1 MDRGDRLTERF
12 QGRAGPTCAG
22 TPLGLL
28 WAQLQPLVVPHD
40 SQTKQDPAGRM
51 RTPQVEQ

>member
-1 MDRGDRLTERF
+1 VRTLVVNEICDF
-12 QGRAGPTCAG
+12 AQN
-22 TPLGLL
+22 
-28 WAQLQPLVVPHD
+28 QLQPLVVPHD

>member
-1 MDRGDRLTERF
+1 MYYELVQYFSRRNSARL
-12 QGRAGPTCAG
+12 
-22 TPLGLL
+22 
-28 WAQLQPLVVPHD
+28 QLQPLVVPHD